1 MNTMRVGLIGYGFSG
16 ETFHAPL
23 LQALTEYEIVKVM
36 SRNPQKV
43 AQTLGAVQVV
53 ETIEDVL
60 KDETIELVIITTP
73 NTLHYE
79 MAKQSLLA
87 GKHVVIEKPMVI
99 DPEEAEELIQLANEQ
114 QLMLSVYQ
122 NRRWDNDFLT
132 IKRLI
137 AEDTLGKVNTYEAHF
152 DRFRP
157 HVQDRWREQ
166 AGKGA
171 GILYDLGSHLID
183 QALHL
188 FGKPQFV
195 LADVVAQRD
204 GAKTD
209 DYFHIIM
216 GYGKL
221 RVILHCGSIVAGQ
234 GPRFTLHG
242 SKGSFIKYG
251 IDGQEDALKAGK
263 IPTADD
269 WGEDNPECYGTLIL
283 HEDEQEVVTKVKT
296 LPGSYTSYYKQVF
309 EHIRYGQPCPV
320 RAEEGLQTIQ
330 MIHAALKSSAEKQA
344 VFMDK

>member
-1 MNTMRVGLIGYGFSG
+1 MNTMKVGLIGYGFSG

-23 LQALTEYEIVKVM
+23 LQALTEYNIVKVM

-53 ETIEDVL
+53 ETIEDIL
-60 KDETIELVIITTP
+60 DDETIELVIITTP

-99 DPEEAEELIQLANEQ
+99 DPEEAKNLIHLANER

-132 IKRLI
+132 IKHLI
-137 AEDTLGKVNTYEAHF
+137 AEDVLGKINTYEAHF

-171 GILYDLGSHLID
+171 GMLYDLGAHLID

-195 LADVVAQRD
+195 LADVFAQRD
-204 GAKTD
+204 GAQTD

-216 GYGKL
+216 GYDKL
-221 RVILHCGSIVAGQ
+221 RVILHCGSIVAEQ
-234 GPRFTLHG
+234 GPKFKLHG

-263 IPTADD
+263 NPTAHD
-269 WGEDNPECYGTLIL
+269 WGEDNPECYGTLTL
-283 HEDEQEVVTKVKT
+283 YEDGQKVVTKVKT
-296 LPGSYTSYYKQVF
+296 LPGSYTAYYKQIF

-330 MIHAALKSSAEKQA
+330 IIHAALTSGAKKQA
-344 VFMDK
+344 VFIDK

>member
-1 MNTMRVGLIGYGFSG
+1 MNTMKVGLIGYGFSG

-23 LQALTEYEIVKVM
+23 LQALTEYDIVKVM

-53 ETIEDVL
+53 KTLEDVL
-60 KDETIELVIITTP
+60 ADETIELVIITTP
-73 NTLHYE
+73 NTLHYK

-99 DPEEAEELIQLANEQ
+99 DPEEAEDLIHLANER

-132 IKRLI
+132 IKHLI
-137 AEDTLGKVNTYEAHF
+137 AEDALGKINTYEAHF

-171 GILYDLGSHLID
+171 GMLYDLGAHLID

-195 LADVVAQRD
+195 LADVFAQRD
-204 GAKTD
+204 GAQTD

-216 GYGKL
+216 GYDKL
-221 RVILHCGSIVAGQ
+221 RVILHCGSIVAEQ
-234 GPRFTLHG
+234 GPKFKLHG

-263 IPTADD
+263 NPTAHD
-269 WGEDNPECYGTLIL
+269 WGEDNPECYGTLTL
-283 HEDEQEVVTKVKT
+283 YEDGQKVVTKVKT
-296 LPGSYTSYYKQVF
+296 LPGSYTTYYKQIF
-309 EHIRYGQPCPV
+309 EHIRYGQPCPI

-330 MIHAALKSSAEKQA
+330 IIHAALTSSAKKQA
-344 VFMDK
+344 VFIDK